1 MNEAVPKP
9 QGRTLADLAALH
21 KQLARL
27 AKITQRGASE
37 KQERK
42 ANFDGPMILIRGK

>member
-9 QGRTLADLAALH
+9 QGMILADLAALH
-21 KQLARL
+21 KQLDRL
-27 AKITQRGASE
+27 DKITKQGASE

-42 ANFDGPMILIRGK
+42 ANLDGPMILIRGK